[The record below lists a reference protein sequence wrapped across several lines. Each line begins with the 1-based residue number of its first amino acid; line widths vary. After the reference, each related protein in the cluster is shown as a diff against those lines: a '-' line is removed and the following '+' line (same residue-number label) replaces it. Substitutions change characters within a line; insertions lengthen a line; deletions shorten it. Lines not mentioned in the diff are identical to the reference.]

1 MEVSLFHNPK
11 AGDGDWPADKL
22 VRLLEMSGFA
32 PVHCST
38 RSKELEKALENPH
51 DLVVIAGGD
60 GAVAEIVRALHGRS
74 HTVVILPTGSSNNI
88 ARALGIV
95 EEPRHIVAGLAK
107 AKRTPLRIG
116 VVEGPEWS
124 RNFVEAVG
132 MGPLVAA
139 IEQGAAGGKEH
150 GSDLLGERR
159 EDLRRIVADCEPLD
173 VSIAVDGKPLD
184 EKMLMLEVMNLP
196 MIGPNLLLA
205 PEADPGDAHLD
216 VAWLPAAKRRSM
228 LAWLKDPEARGSP
241 LQRIRA
247 EQVKLH
253 PRGGSLHVDDKAVEG
268 GEATLT
274 IRIEPKP
281 VTVLITGGEE

>member
-1 MEVSLFHNPK
+1 MEVSLFHNPR
-11 AGDGDWPADKL
+11 AGDGDWSQDKL

-32 PVHCST
+32 PAHCST

-60 GAVAEIVRALHGRS
+60 GAVAEIVRALHGRG
-74 HTVVILPTGSSNNI
+74 HTIAILPTGSSNNI
-88 ARALGIV
+88 ARALGII
-95 EEPRHIVAGLAK
+95 EEPRFIVAGLAK

-150 GSDLLGERR
+150 GSDLVGDRR
-159 EDLRRIVADCEPLD
+159 EELRRIVADCETLE
-173 VSIAVDGKPLD
+173 VSLTVDGKRLD

-241 LQRIRA
+241 LHRVNA
-247 EQVKLH
+247 ERVELH
-253 PRGGSLHVDDKAVEG
+253 PQGSSLHVDDKAVEG

-281 VTVLITGGEE
+281 VIVLTPGDDE

>member
-11 AGDGDWPADKL
+11 AGDGDWSPDKL

-32 PVHCST
+32 PVHIST
-38 RSKELEKALENPH
+38 RGKELERALENPH

-60 GAVAEIVRALHGRS
+60 GAVAEIVRALHGRG
-74 HTVVILPTGSSNNI
+74 HTVAILPTGSSNNI

-107 AKRTPLRIG
+107 AKRTSLRIG

-139 IEQGAAGGKEH
+139 IEQSAGGKEH
-150 GSDLLGERR
+150 GSDLVGERR
-159 EDLRRIVADCEPLD
+159 EELRRIVADCEPLG
-173 VSIAVDGKPLD
+173 VSLSVDGKRLD
-184 EKMLMLEVMNLP
+184 EKMLMLEILNIP

-241 LQRIRA
+241 LRRVKA
-247 EQVKLH
+247 ERVELH
-253 PRGGSLHVDDKAVEG
+253 PQGGSLHVDDRAVEG

-281 VTVLITGGEE
+281 VTVLIPGDDE

>member
-1 MEVSLFHNPK
+1 MEVSLFHNPR
-11 AGDGDWPADKL
+11 AGDGDWSPDKL

-32 PVHCST
+32 PAHTST
-38 RSKELEKALENPH
+38 RSKDLEQALENPH

-60 GAVAEIVRALHGRS
+60 GAVAEIVRALHGRA

-139 IEQGAAGGKEH
+139 IQQGADGGKEH

-159 EDLRRIVADCEPLD
+159 EELRRIVADCEPLE
-173 VSIAVDGKPLD
+173 VSLSVDGKRLD

-241 LQRIRA
+241 FVRVKA
-247 EQVKLH
+247 ERVELH
-253 PRGGSLHVDDKAVEG
+253 PQGGGLHVDDKAVEG

-281 VTVLITGGEE
+281 VIVLTPGDDE

>member
-1 MEVSLFHNPK
+1 MEISLFHNPK
-11 AGDGDWPADKL
+11 AGDGDWSPDKL
-22 VRLLEMSGFA
+22 IRLLEMSGFA
-32 PVHCST
+32 PVHIST
-38 RSKELEKALENPH
+38 RSKELERALENPH

-60 GAVAEIVRALHGRS
+60 GAVAEIVRALHGRG
-74 HTVVILPTGSSNNI
+74 HTVAILPTGSSNNI

-116 VVEGPEWS
+116 VVEGPEWT

-132 MGPLVAA
+132 MGPIAAA
-139 IEQGAAGGKEH
+139 IEQDEGGKEH
-150 GSDLLGERR
+150 GSDLVGERR
-159 EDLRRIVADCEPLD
+159 QDLRRIVADCEPLD
-173 VSIAVDGKPLD
+173 VSLAVDGKRLD

-241 LQRIRA
+241 LRRVKA
-247 EQVKLH
+247 ERVELH
-253 PRGGSLHVDDKAVEG
+253 PQGGSLHVDDKAVEG

-281 VTVLITGGEE
+281 VTVLIPGDDE

>member
-11 AGDGDWPADKL
+11 AGDGDWSEDKL

-32 PVHCST
+32 PAHCST
-38 RSKELEKALENPH
+38 RSKELEEALENPH

-132 MGPLVAA
+132 MGPIAAA

-150 GSDLLGERR
+150 GSDLVGERR
-159 EDLRRIVADCEPLD
+159 EELRRIVADCESLE
-173 VSIAVDGKPLD
+173 VSLTVDGKRLD
-184 EKMLMLEVMNLP
+184 EKMLMLEIMNLP

-216 VAWLPAAKRRSM
+216 VAWLPVAKRRSM
-228 LAWLKDPEARGSP
+228 LAWLKDPEVRGSP
-241 LQRIRA
+241 LQRKRA
-247 EQVKLH
+247 ERVELH
-253 PRGGSLHVDDKAVEG
+253 PQGGSLHVDDKVVEG

-281 VTVLITGGEE
+281 VIVLTPGDDE